1 MIVYAIAV
9 MHNDDDGEELDC
21 VDHGGQRARKEK
33 TLSHHQN
40 KKVAVAHTHNKNEVK
55 EYLHSSLCD
64 PLISFFLRVNYR

>member
-1 MIVYAIAV
+1 MILYAIAV

-40 KKVAVAHTHNKNEVK
+40 KKVAVAHTHNKN
-55 EYLHSSLCD
+55 
-64 PLISFFLRVNYR
+64 